1 MELLQFAKLALMTLR
16 PRYNRFETKIII
28 FIIYERLIFLNIFYQ
43 YKMSG
48 KIDYNEMIKRQQL
61 TLDKLQER
69 LKEMREEYLTYQR
82 MIEQMKNNI
91 KNKKVEEVQ
100 D

>member
-1 MELLQFAKLALMTLR
+1 
-16 PRYNRFETKIII
+16 
-28 FIIYERLIFLNIFYQ
+28 
-43 YKMSG
+43 MSG

-61 TLDKLQER
+61 TLNKLQER

-82 MIEQMKNNI
+82 MIEQMKENL
-91 KNKKVEEVQ
+91 KNKNKVEEVQ

>member
-1 MELLQFAKLALMTLR
+1 
-16 PRYNRFETKIII
+16 
-28 FIIYERLIFLNIFYQ
+28 
-43 YKMSG
+43 MSG
-48 KIDYNEMIKRQQL
+48 KTDFNEMIKRQQL
-61 TLDKLQER
+61 ALNRLQER
-69 LKEMREEYLTYQR
+69 LKEMKEEHLTYQR

>member
-1 MELLQFAKLALMTLR
+1 
-16 PRYNRFETKIII
+16 
-28 FIIYERLIFLNIFYQ
+28 
-43 YKMSG
+43 MSG

-91 KNKKVEEVQ
+91 KNKKVE
-100 D
+100 